1 MPSIEDY
8 RKKKEKKRKKKIKR
22 KRKKDGKEEN
32 KDCCHLLQTLRPS
45 PPATTETQQTPKP
58 QQKLLNCVETP
69 IPESLL
75 RQGVPIKMWVAAEK
89 LKEKNFREE
98 QKGRIKIRMK
108 KKVQTSAS
116 PFPRKKCW
124 GSPSTPSYRDMQK
137 PPYPQVDFHKHAADT
152 MLAKLICSQSD
163 LPFLLSTT
171 NRVSNLCLKIPSAGM
186 GQTICE
192 N

>member
-1 MPSIEDY
+1 M
-8 RKKKEKKRKKKIKR
+8 
-22 KRKKDGKEEN
+22 
-32 KDCCHLLQTLRPS
+32 QTLRPS

-75 RQGVPIKMWVAAEK
+75 RQSVPIKMWVAAEK

-124 GSPSTPSYRDMQK
+124 GLPTETCRNLLTHRWI
-137 PPYPQVDFHKHAADT
+137 FHKHAADT

-163 LPFLLSTT
+163 LPFHLSTT
-171 NRVSNLCLKIPSAGM
+171 NRVSNLCLKIHVSRHGADYL
-186 GQTICE
+186 
-192 N
+192 